1 MRSFFLFLF
10 LCAPSVLFGQFYS
23 GAENSGRA
31 GAFVV
36 QNGVWS
42 TSGNQAGLAFV
53 NNVESGLY
61 YTNKY
66 RNLEVYGVSMA
77 ATIPAFS
84 GTFGIEVQ
92 QLIFN
97 TFVDRSY
104 TLAYGMQLSDKIVA
118 GVGFAYRYISLGSYY
133 GSGGNVF
140 VEGGVTWLAS
150 NKFELAM
157 HLSNPFVSYIKFSS
171 KEVIPV
177 VCSVGCDYHP
187 LVNWSVIFQLDKIIS
202 SGFSAHICFENNI
215 YKELTLR
222 AGYQTNPSLYVFGLG
237 IDKKRWQGNSSFI
250 IDPVLG
256 WYPELSVV
264 YKWS

>member
-23 GAENSGRA
+23 GAETSGRA
-31 GAFVV
+31 GAFVF

-42 TSGNQAGLAFV
+42 TSGNQAGLALV
-53 NNVESGLY
+53 NKVESGLF

-104 TLAYGMQLSDKIVA
+104 TLAYGMKLSNKIVA
-118 GVGFAYRYISLGSYY
+118 GVGLAYRHISLGSYY
-133 GSGGNVF
+133 GSGGNVS
-140 VEGGVTWLAS
+140 VEGGVTWLTS
-150 NKFELAM
+150 QKFALAM
-157 HLSNPFVSYIKFSS
+157 HISNPFVSYIEYSS
-171 KEVIPV
+171 KEIIPV
-177 VCSVGCDYHP
+177 VCSVGCKYHP
-187 LVNWSVIFQLDKIIS
+187 LVNWSVLFQLDKVVS
-202 SGFSAHICFENNI
+202 GGFSGHICFENNI
-215 YKELTLR
+215 YSDLILR
-222 AGYQTNPSLYVFGLG
+222 GGYQTNPSLYVFGIG
-237 IDKKRWQGNSSFI
+237 IDKKRWQGDSSFI
-250 IDPVLG
+250 INPILG
-256 WYPELSVV
+256 CYPELSVV